1 MKFYVNSS
9 ELSEAMNIVSKAL
22 TNKKSIPVLEGIKIE
37 AEGDTVKFTA
47 TDLDLFIEKKIK
59 AEVFLEGQAVIP
71 GRFFTEY
78 VRKLSEFERI
88 EFEKLDNRRILVRYG
103 EAKIEIQ
110 CFEEDTYPE
119 ILSIANGNS
128 FKIPEKDLKELLEK
142 TIFSVAVDDSRPI
155 LKGCLFETE
164 DDTLSAVG
172 LDGYRIAICKKAISE
187 KKGDAKV
194 VVPGRNLQEICKIFT
209 DSDNAVTV
217 VVKDSNI
224 KFDLGHTVIVSRLLE
239 GEYVHYKGIVPSNFK
254 TSVVIKIGEISSCLE
269 RTALIARNKNNNSV
283 KLLIQDNQIC
293 ISADS
298 ESASGQEIVVVKQE
312 GDDLKIAFN
321 SKYLQEA
328 LSRIKEDYA
337 KIEFNKANTPA
348 MIHPIE
354 GEEYRYII
362 LPVRQLG

>member
-22 TNKKSIPVLEGIKIE
+22 TNKKNIPLLEGIKIE
-37 AEGDTVKFTA
+37 AEGDTVKLTA

-71 GRFFTEY
+71 GKFFTEY

-88 EFEKLDNRRILVRYG
+88 EFEKLDNRRIIMRYG

-119 ILSIANGNS
+119 ILSVSNGNS
-128 FKIPEKDLKELLEK
+128 FRIPEKDLKELLDK
-142 TIFSVAVDDSRPI
+142 TIFSVAYDDSRPI

-164 DDTLSAVG
+164 DATLTAVG
-172 LDGYRIAICKKAISE
+172 LDGYRIAICKTAITD
-187 KKGDAKV
+187 KKGDANV
-194 VVPGRNLQEICKIFT
+194 VVPGKNLQEISKIFT

-217 VVKDSNI
+217 VIKDNNI
-224 KFDLGHTVIVSRLLE
+224 KFDLGHTVIISRLLE
-239 GEYVHYKGIVPSNFK
+239 GEYVHYKGIIPSEFK
-254 TSVVIKIGEISSCLE
+254 TSVVIKIAEFASCLE

-283 KLLIQDNQIC
+283 KLLIQNNQIC

-298 ESASGQEIVVVKQE
+298 ESASGQEIVVVQQE
-312 GDDLKIAFN
+312 GEDQKIAFN

-328 LSRIKEDYA
+328 LARIKEDYA
-337 KIEFNKANTPA
+337 KIEFKKATTPA

-362 LPVRQLG
+362 LPIRQLG